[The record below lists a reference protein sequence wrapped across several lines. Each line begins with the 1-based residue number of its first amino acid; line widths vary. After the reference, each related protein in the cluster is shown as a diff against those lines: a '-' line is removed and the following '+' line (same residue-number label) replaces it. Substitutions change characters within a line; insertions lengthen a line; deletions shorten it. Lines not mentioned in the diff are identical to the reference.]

1 MALPRTS
8 VMMALW
14 SLALAC
20 QPLMAADEKKSEG
33 VVVDK
38 DKKTI
43 SVPAKIALRKLPNLA
58 DIYPLEVVACHPH
71 PKGKKAHET
80 VVTIDVAPSEIHK
93 AVESL
98 GLKAGKPA
106 RGEDAVA
113 AGPEVVLSLEIP
125 GPGGTTRKLGVE
137 KTMVDKKTGKT
148 LPKLKWHFTGSAS
161 KKTDPDKPEIYAADD
176 SGTLISIFPVTDETV
191 FQSNLTLKDEKL
203 IKLETN
209 PKVLPEIGTAVK
221 LLIEVP

>member
-1 MALPRTS
+1 MTLKPATL
-8 VMMALW
+8 VLVVW
-14 SLALAC
+14 SLTLPWH
-20 QPLMAADEKKSEG
+20 PLFAADEKKSDG
-33 VVVDK
+33 LIVDK
-38 DKKTI
+38 EKKTI
-43 SVPAKIALRKLPNLA
+43 TVPAKVALRKLPNLA
-58 DIYPLEVVACHPH
+58 DIYPLEVVACHPS

-80 VVTIDVAPSEIHK
+80 VVTIDVTPSEIHK
-93 AVESL
+93 ALEGL

-106 RGEDAVA
+106 RGEDATAV
-113 AGPEVVLSLEIP
+113 GPEVSLSLELP
-125 GPGGTTRKLGVE
+125 GPGGTTRKLGIE

-148 LPKLKWHFTGSAS
+148 LPKLKWHFTGSVS

-176 SGTLISIFPVTDETV
+176 SGTLIAIFPVTDETV
-191 FQSNLTLKDEKL
+191 FQSSLTLKDEKL